1 MIYDCS
7 SSQSCDSASCSY
19 FHTQHFLQ
27 PPIFPKNLTNLT
39 DLTDFTILQTP
50 YRQCAGT
57 FRTSYNRA
65 TRTGPRYFF
74 VHLAQVAASLRSAG
88 AGNRAAGGR
97 ESFMAAGWPR
107 TRTRVSWRVSR
118 RPAGRLES
126 FVAAGFAGN
135 LAVFDLEGLGWRAGG
150 WKSESVSHRRVSG
163 RRPRAHAGMQKSC
176 IFPAFLP
183 EKFAIGK
190 LKKSGENPL
199 AHSAASPDQF
209 YGMEPC
215 EMAREK
221 WGAASPRSCVPL
233 SQMLQ

>member
-57 FRTSYNRA
+57 FRTSYNCA

-97 ESFMAAGWPR
+97 EGFGAVSQPR
-107 TRTRVSWRVSR
+107 ARTRVSCVRIWV
-118 RPAGRLES
+118 AGRLES
-126 FVAAGFAGN
+126 FAAAAGFAGN
-135 LAVFDLEGLGWRAGG
+135 LSQSVVGGLLGGGLARTRAC
-150 WKSESVSHRRVSG
+150 RN
-163 RRPRAHAGMQKSC
+163 HAFFQRFCQKS
-176 IFPAFLP
+176 
-183 EKFAIGK
+183 
-190 LKKSGENPL
+190 S
-199 AHSAASPDQF
+199 
-209 YGMEPC
+209 
-215 EMAREK
+215 
-221 WGAASPRSCVPL
+221 
-233 SQMLQ
+233 

>member
-65 TRTGPRYFF
+65 TRTGAPIFF
-74 VHLAQVAASLRSAG
+74 RAPCTGCCIAAFRRGWKSC
-88 AGNRAAGGR
+88 GGR
-97 ESFMAAGWPR
+97 PGAFWRCKSAS
-107 TRTRVSWRVSR
+107 RTRVSCVRIWV
-118 RPAGRLES
+118 AGRLES
-126 FVAAGFAGN
+126 FAG
-135 LAVFDLEGLGWRAGG
+135 RAGC
-150 WKSESVSHRRVSG
+150 WKSESVSGRRASG
-163 RRPRAHAGMQKSC
+163 WRPRAHAGMQKSC

-183 EKFAIGK
+183 EKFLIGK
-190 LKKSGENPL
+190 LKKSGEDPL

-221 WGAASPRSCVPL
+221 WGAASPRSCAPL
-233 SQMLQ
+233 SQMSQ